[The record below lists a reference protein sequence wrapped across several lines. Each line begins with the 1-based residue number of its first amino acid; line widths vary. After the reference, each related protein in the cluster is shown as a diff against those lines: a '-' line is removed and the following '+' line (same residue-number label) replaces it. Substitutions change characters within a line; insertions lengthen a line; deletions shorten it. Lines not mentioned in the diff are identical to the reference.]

1 MKISSLQSARYEYS
15 TETPGMLR
23 HGIANIGVQEGEET
37 QSAADQE
44 VIKRYFQTH
53 TAKVKLHLSRREHG
67 GGEETSRR
75 RYSFRRSGS
84 GRTSLSSAVYMTH

>member
-15 TETPGMLR
+15 PKLPGMLR

-44 VIKRYFQTH
+44 VIKRLFPNTYGKKEITFVQGENT
-53 TAKVKLHLSRREHG
+53 G

-84 GRTSLSSAVYMTH
+84 GRTQCHLRFI